1 MADQVRNEQE
11 RAVERAPDPQAGTGQ
26 AEGVPAVNRHEAVV
40 RDMARRAREAQRRLE
55 LTTTEERN
63 AALEAIARALEDST
77 GAILAANREDVAAAE
92 AAGLPRP
99 MIARLRLDEGKLAG
113 VIKGVRAVAALPDP
127 LATEPEG
134 WVRPNGLR
142 IERVRVP
149 LGVIGIIYESRPGVT
164 VDAAVLC
171 LKAGNAVLLKGGKEA
186 ARSNAAL
193 GEAMSAGLSA
203 AGLPHDLVGVLPPDR
218 EAAVALMN
226 ARGLVDVLIPRGGAG
241 LIRATVEQS
250 KVPVI
255 ETGTG
260 VCHVYVHEAADLAM
274 AREIVLNAKCSNP
287 AVCNAAETLLV
298 DRSVAARFLAEVGPA
313 LVEAGVRLRACPEA
327 LAHLQAAGVGAP
339 AVEPA
344 TEADWEAEYL
354 DLLLAVKVVGGLDE
368 ALAHIAR
375 YGTMHSEA
383 IVTQDAAAAERFLR
397 TVDAA
402 AVYHNASTRFT
413 DGGEFGFG
421 AEIGISTQKLHARG
435 PMGLA
440 ELTTHKYVVR
450 GTGQVR

>member
-1 MADQVRNEQE
+1 
-11 RAVERAPDPQAGTGQ
+11 
-26 AEGVPAVNRHEAVV
+26 
-40 RDMARRAREAQRRLE
+40 MARRAREAQRQLE
-55 LTTTEERN
+55 LATTAERN
-63 AALEAIARALEDST
+63 AALEAIARALEER
-77 GAILAANREDVAAAE
+77 AAEIVAANRDDLSAAE
-92 AAGLPRP
+92 AAGLPGP
-99 MIARLRLDEGKLAG
+99 MIARLRLDEAKLAG
-113 VIKGVRAVAALPDP
+113 VIRGVRAVAALPDP
-127 LATEPEG
+127 LAAEPET
-134 WVRPNGLR
+134 WVRPNGLQ
-142 IERVRVP
+142 IQRVRVP

-193 GEAMSAGLSA
+193 GTAMAAGLRA
-203 AGLPHDLVGVLPPDR
+203 AGLPEELVQVLPSAR
-218 EAAVALMN
+218 EAAVELMN
-226 ARGLVDVLIPRGGAG
+226 AHGLVDVLIPRGGAG

-250 KVPVI
+250 RVPVI

-298 DRSVAARFLAEVGPA
+298 DRAIAEPFLTEAGPA
-313 LVEAGVRLRACPEA
+313 LLAAGVRLRACPEA
-327 LAHLQAAGVGAP
+327 TVHLSQAAP
-339 AVEPA
+339 AEQAAMIEPA
-344 TEADWEAEYL
+344 TEEDWAAEYL
-354 DLLLAVKVVGGLDE
+354 DLTLAVKVVGGLDE

-375 YGTMHSEA
+375 YGTQHSEA
-383 IVTQDAAAAERFLR
+383 IVTADAAAAERFLR
-397 TVDAA
+397 AVDAA
-402 AVYHNASTRFT
+402 AVYRNASTRFT

-440 ELTTHKYVVR
+440 ELTSYKYLLR
-450 GTGQVR
+450 GDGQVR

>member
-1 MADQVRNEQE
+1 MDVRS
-11 RAVERAPDPQAGTGQ
+11 
-26 AEGVPAVNRHEAVV
+26 
-40 RDMARRAREAQRRLE
+40 MARQARAAQRRLE
-55 LTTTEERN
+55 LTAAEERN
-63 AALEAIARALEDST
+63 AALEAIARALE
-77 GAILAANREDVAAAE
+77 AQAEQIVAANRADLAAAE
-92 AAGLPRP
+92 AAGLPGP

-113 VIKGVRAVAALPDP
+113 VIRGVRAVAGLPDP
-127 LATEPEG
+127 LAAEPEA
-134 WVRPNGLR
+134 WIRPNGLR
-142 IERVRVP
+142 IQRVRVP
-149 LGVIGIIYESRPGVT
+149 LGVVGIIYESRPGVT

-193 GEAMSAGLSA
+193 GEAMAAGLRA
-203 AGLPHDLVGVLPPDR
+203 AGLPVELAQVLPSSR
-218 EAAVALMN
+218 EAAQALMA

-250 KVPVI
+250 QVPVI

-260 VCHVYVHEAADLAM
+260 VCHVYVHAAADLAM

-298 DRSVAARFLAEVGPA
+298 DREVATQFLAEVGPA
-313 LVEAGVRLRACPEA
+313 LAAAGVRLRACPEA
-327 LAHLQAAGVGAP
+327 LPLLQEAVARAAARPDAQDGAGYGAGAASGPGVGT

-344 TEADWEAEYL
+344 TEDDWAAEYL
-354 DLLLAVKVVGGLDE
+354 DLCLAVKVVGGLDE

-375 YGTMHSEA
+375 YGTGHSEA
-383 IVTQDAAAAERFLR
+383 IITADAAAAGHFLR
-397 TVDAA
+397 SVDAA

-440 ELTTHKYVVR
+440 ELTTCKYVVL
-450 GTGQVR
+450 GSGQVR

>member
-1 MADQVRNEQE
+1 MHEERLTDVRETDKQVSNRQGADVR
-11 RAVERAPDPQAGTGQ
+11 A
-26 AEGVPAVNRHEAVV
+26 
-40 RDMARRAREAQRRLE
+40 MARRAREAQRQLE
-55 LTTTEERN
+55 LATTAERN
-63 AALEAIARALEDST
+63 AALEAIARALEER
-77 GAILAANREDVAAAE
+77 AAEIVAANRDDLSAAE
-92 AAGLPRP
+92 AAGLPGP
-99 MIARLRLDEGKLAG
+99 MIARLRLDEAKLAG
-113 VIKGVRAVAALPDP
+113 VIRGVRAVAALPDP
-127 LATEPEG
+127 LAAEPET
-134 WVRPNGLR
+134 WVRPNGLQ
-142 IERVRVP
+142 IQRVRVP

-193 GEAMSAGLSA
+193 GTAMAAGLRA
-203 AGLPHDLVGVLPPDR
+203 AGLPEELVQVLPSAR
-218 EAAVALMN
+218 EAAVELMN
-226 ARGLVDVLIPRGGAG
+226 AHGLVDVLIPRGGAG

-250 KVPVI
+250 RVPVI

-298 DRSVAARFLAEVGPA
+298 DRAIAEPFLTEAGPA
-313 LVEAGVRLRACPEA
+313 LLAAGVRLRACPEA
-327 LAHLQAAGVGAP
+327 LAILQETARPDLAGAGPA

-344 TEADWEAEYL
+344 TEEDWAAEYL
-354 DLLLAVKVVGGLDE
+354 DLCLAVKVVSGLDE

-375 YGTMHSEA
+375 YGTGHSEA
-383 IVTQDAAAAERFLR
+383 IVTGDAGAADRFLR
-397 TVDAA
+397 SVDAA

-413 DGGEFGFG
+413 DGSEFGMG

-435 PMGLA
+435 PMALK
-440 ELTTHKYVVR
+440 ELTTFKYVIY
-450 GTGQVR
+450 GQGQTRS